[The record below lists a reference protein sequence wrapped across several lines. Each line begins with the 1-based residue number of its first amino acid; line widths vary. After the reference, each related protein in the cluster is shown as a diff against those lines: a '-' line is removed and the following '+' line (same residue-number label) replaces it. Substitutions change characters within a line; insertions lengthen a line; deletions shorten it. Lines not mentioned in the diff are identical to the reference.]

1 MITDVLIQNFRC
13 FRNSS
18 FRNFRR
24 VNLIGGKNN
33 SGKTAFLEAIF
44 LNTSPRTT
52 SVDMLRQFRQIDT
65 SFVQEMPERAW
76 NNLFLDKTKPVSI
89 EIISDSGSFKLDLTC
104 DESVENILN
113 IIEDSNKQNGNF
125 QAIKELFSNKEAV
138 KSTLQ
143 LNDTTNEQANTL
155 ATLVAHSK
163 GITGKNH
170 HTISNKDIFFIPAS
184 LKLSDKA
191 LSEEFGKADLA
202 GKSHRLLQ
210 AFQIIDENIEAVKT
224 INIGQPTI
232 YLKSKNEDFKPI
244 GLYGDAINKV
254 SHFILKIINSESSIL
269 LIDEIENGIHS
280 TAQSRLWKK
289 IFELAEEF
297 DVQIFATTH
306 SIEMIASFIRV
317 VNEEEVAGGYY
328 EFFRHHKTNEI
339 SSNTHDVNTL
349 LFELE
354 NNIAVRGE

>member
-1 MITDVLIQNFRC
+1 MIRDILIQNFRC
-13 FRNSS
+13 FRNSH
-18 FRNFRR
+18 FRDFRR

-44 LNTSPRTT
+44 LNISPRTT
-52 SVDMLRQFRQIDT
+52 SIDMLRQFRQIDT

-76 NNLFLDKTKPVSI
+76 NNFFLDKTKTASI
-89 EIISDSGSFKLDLTC
+89 ELVTESGNFKLELTC
-104 DESVENILN
+104 DQSAENILN
-113 IIEDSNKQNGNF
+113 IIDAKEQNSDF
-125 QAIKELFSNKEAV
+125 RIIKELFSNKEAV

-143 LNDTTNEQANTL
+143 LSNISNGQANVL
-155 ATLVAHSK
+155 ATLVAHNK

-170 HTISNKDIFFIPAS
+170 HTISGKDIFFVPAS
-184 LKLSDKA
+184 FRLSDKA

-202 GKSHRLLQ
+202 GKSDRLLQ
-210 AFQIIDENIEAVKT
+210 AFQIIDENIEAIKT
-224 INIGQPTI
+224 INIGQATV

-280 TAQSRLWKK
+280 TAQERLWKK

-306 SIEMIASFIRV
+306 SIEMIESFIRV
-317 VNEEEVAGGYY
+317 VNEENAAGGYY
-328 EFFRHHKTNEI
+328 EFFKHHKTNEI
-339 SSNTHDVNTL
+339 TANSHDVNTL

-354 NNIAVRGE
+354 NNMAIRGD